1 MIPIGARSWQTLLR
15 VYREGGLGRTVVELL
30 RVLTTSVCHHE
41 VALIRG
47 RIIGGPAFF
56 EGREEVAGK
65 TVECMTLESPRAI
78 EQIRDEIPASFRD
91 SPDSLKRRLAEG
103 CTVILARE
111 QREGAQGY
119 RVVGYL
125 IAEKGI
131 FSAFGRKKKIA
142 TDVLYGHYYEVLP
155 EYRQKGIGNLL
166 VRPMEE
172 YARSNGLKKYY
183 ALVSPKNPVAA
194 RILEGKSHERLGK
207 VKRVSILRGLYV
219 WETPWE
225 AIEKTLRK
233 LGD

>member
-103 CTVILARE
+103 CTVILGRE

-142 TDVLYGHYYEVLP
+142 TDVLFGHYYEVLP
-155 EYRQKGIGNLL
+155 EYRQKGIANLL
-166 VRPMEE
+166 VRAMEE
-172 YARSNGLKKYY
+172 YARSNGLRSITH
-183 ALVSPKNPVAA
+183 LCRLRIPSPHGFS
-194 RILEGKSHERLGK
+194 RGK
-207 VKRVSILRGLYV
+207 VTRGSG
-219 WETPWE
+219 
-225 AIEKTLRK
+225 K
-233 LGD
+233 LSGCQS